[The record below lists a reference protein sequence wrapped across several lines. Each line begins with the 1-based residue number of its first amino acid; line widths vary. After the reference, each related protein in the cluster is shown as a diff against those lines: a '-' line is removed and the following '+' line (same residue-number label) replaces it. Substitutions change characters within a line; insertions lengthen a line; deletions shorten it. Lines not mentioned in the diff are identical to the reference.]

1 MIDDETRARTD
12 AAREKLI
19 GMLNRHP
26 GVLGV
31 GYGVN
36 DARDTMLIEV
46 LVDETFDTRDAPPDI
61 DGVEVRLKPSG
72 SIRAL
77 VGL

>member
-1 MIDDETRARTD
+1 MIDDETRARTN

-19 GMLNRHP
+19 GMLDRRP
-26 GVLGV
+26 GVLGF

-46 LVDETFDTRDAPPDI
+46 IVDETCDTRDVPPHI

-72 SIRAL
+72 PIRAL
-77 VGL
+77 AGA